1 MKKIL
6 YVILHGE
13 VYKER
18 YHNIKDT
25 WGKDKDLLFY
35 GDYEDIDKGII
46 KVSEN
51 KSYRSNEEKHINV
64 LKYFNENTNYNYE
77 WFFFCDDDTFVN
89 VNKLEELLHS
99 FNINQIHGQIL
110 RTSEVNGVKITPP
123 ILEYHS
129 GGAGYLIHNS
139 LLKIISKEIKFL
151 NTGYSDVTL
160 GICLRDL
167 NIPISNSD
175 LFKGQPPNF
184 YGYSN
189 ESIINHITFHYI
201 KTKNMMIE
209 LLNNIKKNDK
219 INK

>member
-18 YHNIKDT
+18 YYNIKDT

-64 LKYFNENTNYNYE
+64 LKYFNENSNYNYE

-89 VNKLEELLHS
+89 VNKLEELLDS
-99 FNINQIHGQIL
+99 FDINQIHGQIL
-110 RTSEVNGVKITPP
+110 RTSEVNSVKIPPP

-139 LLKIISKEIKFL
+139 VLKIISKEIKFL

-160 GICLRDL
+160 GLCLRDL
-167 NIPISNSD
+167 NLPVSNSD

>member
-64 LKYFNENTNYNYE
+64 LKYFNENSNYNYE

-89 VNKLEELLHS
+89 VNKLEELLPTKFKIKVRLVLHKIS
-99 FNINQIHGQIL
+99 GIPERLEVSIRRPNLQNISRSTTYNIN
-110 RTSEVNGVKITPP
+110 EVLPAIEEIK
-123 ILEYHS
+123 E
-129 GGAGYLIHNS
+129 
-139 LLKIISKEIKFL
+139 LLKEKYKLSGINGDNYHGSLSNYTSQDGLIKF
-151 NTGYSDVTL
+151 
-160 GICLRDL
+160 
-167 NIPISNSD
+167 
-175 LFKGQPPNF
+175 
-184 YGYSN
+184 
-189 ESIINHITFHYI
+189 ITNQQ
-201 KTKNMMIE
+201 TKN
-209 LLNNIKKNDK
+209 
-219 INK
+219 

>member
-64 LKYFNENTNYNYE
+64 LKYFNENSNYNYE

-89 VNKLEELLHS
+89 SSKLEELLSS
-99 FNINQIHGQIL
+99 FDITQIHGEIL
-110 RTSEVNGVKITPP
+110 RTSFVNGIPIPPP

-139 LLKIISKEIKFL
+139 LLKIISKDVKFL

-167 NIPISNSD
+167 NIPVSNSD
-175 LFKGQPPNF
+175 LFKSQPPSF
-184 YGYSN
+184 YNYSN
-189 ESIINHITFHYI
+189 KSITNQITFHYI
-201 KTKNMMIE
+201 KTKDEMYN
-209 LLNNIKKNDK
+209 LLKNT
-219 INK
+219 

>member
-25 WGKDKDLLFY
+25 WGVNRDLLFY
-35 GDYEDIDKGII
+35 GDYEDIEMGII
-46 KVSEN
+46 KVSED

-89 VNKLEELLHS
+89 VNKLEELLDS
-99 FNINQIHGQIL
+99 FDINQIHGQIL
-110 RTSEVNGVKITPP
+110 RTSEVNSVKIPPP

-139 LLKIISKEIKFL
+139 VLKIISKEIKFL
-151 NTGYSDVTL
+151 NTGCSDVTL
-160 GICLRDL
+160 GLCLRDL
-167 NIPISNSD
+167 NLPVSNSD

-209 LLNNIKKNDK
+209 LLNNIKKK
-219 INK
+219 